1 MYSLSNTFDLV
12 MRTHYENYCL
22 NSSFLE
28 NFFQILLTNF
38 TMFSTLSTDIL
49 VEIQII

>member
-1 MYSLSNTFDLV
+1 MYSLLNTFDLNR
-12 MRTHYENYCL
+12 RTRYENYCL
-22 NSSFLE
+22 NTSFLE